1 VYQRFSLVRSTGKK
15 RLKRSEPLLLE
26 FWIVILSLFV
36 LFFQCGHSWAFW
48 RAAKHD
54 PTRVVSTTKQTNVF
68 LFSPTQKIDHV
79 PWPTARAQLCETTEM
94 LRASLQLRTQM
105 IVAPCVHQT
114 PMQAPEFPRFWGGLG
129 HKCRRDPLFASVDF
143 YSEPL
148 AIRGN
153 TRLKVMR
160 A

>member
-1 VYQRFSLVRSTGKK
+1 MYQRFSLVRSTGKK

-79 PWPTARAQLCETTEM
+79 PWPTARAQLCETTQM
-94 LRASLQLRTQM
+94 LRASLQPHTKM

-114 PMQAPEFPRFWGGLG
+114 RLCKHKLATFRRRRHAPEFPGFWGGLG
-129 HKCRRDPLFASVDF
+129 HKCRRDPLTRWRCRRSAS
-143 YSEPL
+143 
-148 AIRGN
+148 
-153 TRLKVMR
+153 
-160 A
+160 

>member
-114 PMQAPEFPRFWGGLG
+114 PMQAQACQLQAPQASSRIPKVLGRFGAQMSPGSTIRF
-129 HKCRRDPLFASVDF
+129 RRFLF
-143 YSEPL
+143 
-148 AIRGN
+148 
-153 TRLKVMR
+153 
-160 A
+160 